1 MLVVSTGSCGFQI
14 RGVADV
20 PPEMQ
25 RTYIATADRHSDFYQ
40 RLRRGLKSAGIE
52 LVDSPA
58 DATSI
63 FNIHSDITD
72 QRVLSV
78 SARNVPTEYE
88 VFYIVNYSLESGQTT
103 LMQRRTQTQ
112 TRVYT
117 WNETLVLGKQEEQQT
132 LRDSIVDDLVRVVMI
147 QLSSI

>member
-1 MLVVSTGSCGFQI
+1 MTGGCGFQI
-14 RGVADV
+14 RGSADV

-25 RTYIATADRHSDFYQ
+25 RTYIATADRHSGFYQ
-40 RLRRGLKSAGIE
+40 MLRLELNSAGIE

-63 FNIHSDITD
+63 FNIHTDITN

-78 SARNVPTEYE
+78 SSRNVPTEYE
-88 VFYIVNYSLESGQTT
+88 VFYIVSYSLESGQTT
-103 LMQRRTQTQ
+103 LMSARTQTQ

-117 WNETLVLGKQEEQQT
+117 WDETLVLGKQQEQQT
-132 LRDSIVDDLVRVVMI
+132 LRDAIVGDLVRVVMI